1 MPLVGHAARRA
12 AGGTPGHAPA
22 VDSGLPHAARGGVGT
37 ERATVTLP
45 VVRQAEEPERRAMSR
60 VRRKLVRSPLA
71 LAGALVLAVVIG
83 AAVAAPYV
91 APHDPAKQSLLRRFT
106 PPVWAADGNA
116 AYPLGTDQ
124 VGRDILSR
132 IIHGARVSLLVG
144 VSAVAVSLVV
154 GVMLGL
160 VSGFVGGRTDT
171 VIMTV
176 VDITLSFPQLL
187 LALAFVAALGP
198 SLVTIIVVLGLT
210 GWERYARVVRAEV
223 LAVREKDFIEAARAI
238 GVPGSRILFR
248 HVLPS
253 TFSSIIVMSTL
264 QVAQAILQEA
274 ALSFLGVGTGN
285 AYPTWGQMIALGRDF
300 VSVAWWLPTFPGLA
314 ILVTV
319 LAINLVGDRLR
330 DALDPRV
337 G

>member
-1 MPLVGHAARRA
+1 MAVRGLSPPEVSYALEHA
-12 AGGTPGHAPA
+12 
-22 VDSGLPHAARGGVGT
+22 
-37 ERATVTLP
+37 
-45 VVRQAEEPERRAMSR
+45 VVPERSRAW
-60 VRRKLVRSPLA
+60 RKLTRSPFA
-71 LAGALVLAVVIG
+71 LAGALILLIVI
-83 AAVAAPYV
+83 AAALAAPWV
-91 APHDPAKQSLLRRFT
+91 APHDPSQQSLFRRFT
-106 PPVWAADGNA
+106 PPLWAAGGSA

-132 IIHGARVSLLVG
+132 IIHGARI
-144 VSAVAVSLVV
+144 SLVV
-154 GVMLGL
+154 GTLAVVVSLAVGVTLGL
-160 VSGFVGGRTDT
+160 LSGFVGGRLDS

-198 SLVTIIVVLGLT
+198 SLATIIVVLGLT

-223 LAVREKDFIEAARAI
+223 LALREKDFIEAARAM
-238 GVPGSRILFR
+238 GASSQRMLFLHIL
-248 HVLPS
+248 PN

-274 ALSFLGVGTGN
+274 ALSFLGVGTGS

-330 DALDPRV
+330 DALDPRTT
-337 G
+337 